1 MKAIVFAAG
10 LGTRLYPL
18 TESMPKALVEVGGK
32 PMLLRVL
39 EKLRDAGIHEIVIN
53 VHHYPDMI
61 IDYLRSN
68 NWFGLKIMISDERTH
83 LLDTGGG
90 ILAARNYLDDGEP
103 FIAHN
108 ADILTDFDLSEMI
121 TRHNESGADVTLL
134 SADRSSSRYLL
145 FDEAQRMVGW
155 TNTKTGEVK
164 PAGLKSDSLHRLAF
178 GGVHVISPTVFGKLE
193 EYRLRVG
200 DVFSITPFYVEYCE
214 KLDMRGYVPS
224 ESYHWFDVGRP
235 ETLEK
240 ARQLYRR

>member
-18 TESMPKALVEVGGK
+18 TKSMPKALVEVGGK

-53 VHHYPDMI
+53 VHHFPDMI

-68 NWFGLKIMISDERTH
+68 DGFGLKIMISDERGH

-90 ILAARNYLDDGEP
+90 ILAARNDLDDGEP

-108 ADILTDFDLSEMI
+108 ADILTDFNLSEMI

-145 FDEAQRMVGW
+145 FDEAHRMVGW

-200 DVFSITPFYVEYCE
+200 DVFSITPFYVDYCE

>member
-53 VHHYPDMI
+53 VHHFPDMI

-68 NWFGLKIMISDERTH
+68 DGFGLKIMISDERGH

-90 ILAARNYLDDGEP
+90 ILAAKNYLDDGEP

-108 ADILTDFDLSEMI
+108 ADILTDFNLSEMI

-134 SADRSSSRYLL
+134 SGDRSSSRYLL

-193 EYRLRVG
+193 EYRRRVG
-200 DVFSITPFYVEYCE
+200 DVFSITPFYVENCE

-224 ESYHWFDVGRP
+224 ENYHWFDIGRP

-240 ARQLYRR
+240 ACQLFRQ

>member
-1 MKAIVFAAG
+1 MKAVVFAAG
-10 LGTRLYPL
+10 LGTRLYPI

-39 EKLRDAGIHEIVIN
+39 EKLRDAGINEIVIN
-53 VHHYPDMI
+53 VHHFADMI

-68 NWFGLKIMISDERTH
+68 NWFGLRIIISDERRQ

-90 ILAARNYLDDGEP
+90 ILAARSYLDDGEP

-108 ADILTDFDLSEMI
+108 ADILTDFNLPEMI
-121 TRHNESGADVTLL
+121 MRHNDSGADVTLL
-134 SADRSSSRYLL
+134 SADRPSSRYLL
-145 FDEAQRMVGW
+145 FDEEQRMRGW

-164 PAGLKSDSLHRLAF
+164 PAGIKSDGLRRLAF
-178 GGVHVISPTVFGKLE
+178 GGVHVISPTVFKKIE
-193 EYRLRVG
+193 EYRLRGG
-200 DVFSITPFYVEYCE
+200 DVFSITPFYVDYCE

>member
-1 MKAIVFAAG
+1 MKAVVFAAG
-10 LGTRLYPL
+10 LGTRLYPI

-39 EKLRDAGIHEIVIN
+39 EKLRDAGINEIVIN
-53 VHHYPDMI
+53 VHHFADMI

-68 NWFGLKIMISDERTH
+68 NWFGLRIIISDERRQ

-90 ILAARNYLDDGEP
+90 ILAARSYLDDGEP

-108 ADILTDFDLSEMI
+108 ADILTDFNLPEMI
-121 TRHNESGADVTLL
+121 MRHNDSGADVTLL
-134 SADRSSSRYLL
+134 SADRPSSRYLL
-145 FDEAQRMVGW
+145 FDEEQRMRGW

-164 PAGLKSDSLHRLAF
+164 PAGIKSDGLRRLAF
-178 GGVHVISPTVFGKLE
+178 GGVHVISPTVFKKLD
-193 EYRLRVG
+193 EYSRVVG
-200 DVFSITPFYVEYCE
+200 GVFSITPFYVDYCE

-224 ESYHWFDVGRP
+224 ENYHWFDVGRP

>member
-1 MKAIVFAAG
+1 MKAVVFAAG
-10 LGTRLYPL
+10 LGTRLYPI

-39 EKLRDAGIHEIVIN
+39 EKLRDAGINEIVIN
-53 VHHYPDMI
+53 VHHFADMI

-68 NWFGLKIMISDERTH
+68 NWFGLRIIISDERRQ

-90 ILAARNYLDDGEP
+90 ILAARSYLDDGEP

-108 ADILTDFDLSEMI
+108 ADILTDFNLPEMI
-121 TRHNESGADVTLL
+121 MRHNDSGADVTLL
-134 SADRSSSRYLL
+134 SADRPSSRYLL
-145 FDEAQRMVGW
+145 FDEEQRMRGW

-164 PAGLKSDSLHRLAF
+164 PAGIKSDGLRRLAF
-178 GGVHVISPTVFGKLE
+178 GGVHVISPTVFKKLE
-193 EYRLRVG
+193 EYRLWVG
-200 DVFSITPFYVEYCE
+200 DVFSITPFYVDYCD

-224 ESYHWFDVGRP
+224 ENYRWFDVGRP

>member
-53 VHHYPDMI
+53 VHHFPDMI

-68 NWFGLKIMISDERTH
+68 DGFGLKIMISDERGH

-108 ADILTDFDLSEMI
+108 ADILTDFNLSEMI
-121 TRHNESGADVTLL
+121 IRHNESGADVTLL
-134 SADRSSSRYLL
+134 SADRPSSRYLL
-145 FDEAQRMVGW
+145 FDEEQRMRGW

-164 PAGLKSDSLHRLAF
+164 PAGINSDGLRRLAF

-193 EYRLRVG
+193 EYRRRVG
-200 DVFSITPFYVEYCE
+200 DVFSITPFYVENCE

-224 ESYHWFDVGRP
+224 ENYHWFDIGRP
-235 ETLEK
+235 ATLEK
-240 ARQLYRR
+240 ACQLFRQ

>member
-18 TESMPKALVEVGGK
+18 TESIPKALVEVGGK

-53 VHHYPDMI
+53 VHHFPDMI

-68 NWFGLKIMISDERTH
+68 DGFGLKIMISDERGH

-108 ADILTDFDLSEMI
+108 ADILTDFNLSEMI

-134 SADRSSSRYLL
+134 
-145 FDEAQRMVGW
+145 
-155 TNTKTGEVK
+155 
-164 PAGLKSDSLHRLAF
+164 
-178 GGVHVISPTVFGKLE
+178 
-193 EYRLRVG
+193 
-200 DVFSITPFYVEYCE
+200 
-214 KLDMRGYVPS
+214 
-224 ESYHWFDVGRP
+224 
-235 ETLEK
+235 
-240 ARQLYRR
+240 